1 MKKIL
6 YSLTFALCFTN
17 FQTKSMDNAL
27 LFKENDL
34 IQFDKFTALQVESA
48 TQLVMEDVKKYIAE
62 IAAVDNSKR
71 TFENTMVRYDD
82 MQQRLS
88 SLTNIIYLMAYTHPD
103 DSLREVCQKNIEVL
117 SKFNNEV
124 NLNEELYKAV
134 KAYSTTNE
142 AKKLTGYK
150 KKALEDMLIFYH
162 LQGFDLSADKRKELK
177 VILDSIS
184 TLSLQFSA
192 NIAACKDYLEVTE
205 DEIKGL
211 PEDYKKA
218 RLQENGKYKIELNH
232 PSVVP
237 FMELSESDDARKRL
251 SILYS
256 NRAADKNLDILQA
269 VLKER
274 KKCARLLGYASAAD
288 YIIADNMAKNAATV
302 WDFENSLY
310 NKIKPK
316 ALKDYQQL
324 LDRKKLDNPEATKI
338 NPWETAYLRNKVL
351 KEQYNVDRQLVK
363 QYFEVNNVIQG
374 ILTICKTL
382 YQVSFEEVQG
392 ASVWAPGVKLFEMKE
407 GTKVVGRI
415 YLDLYPR
422 PDKYSHF
429 ACFGMINGKKTT
441 NGYQI
446 PTAALVCNFPQATA
460 DMPGFMSHDDVET
473 FFHEFGH
480 MMHFVMSRSD
490 LSFQAGISNTHEF
503 VEVPSQM
510 FENWAWNYQS
520 LCLFAKH
527 YKTGEVLPKA
537 LYDKMLSARNLC
549 SGMDALRQLQYGMLD
564 LTYHDK
570 YDPDGTQTTTDA
582 MIELNNKVSLFEY
595 VPGTHMQASFDHL
608 MGYGAGYYGYMW
620 SKVYAEDLF
629 SVFEKEGV
637 LNPSTGLKYK
647 NEVISKGSTVN
658 EMDIVKKFLG
668 REPNQDAFFK
678 SLGL

>member
-27 LFKENDL
+27 LFKDNDL
-34 IQFDKFTALQVESA
+34 IQFDKVTSAQVESA
-48 TQLVMEDVKKYIAE
+48 TKDVMEDVKKYIAE
-62 IAAVDNSKR
+62 IAAVDNTKR

-88 SLTNIIYLMAYTHPD
+88 SLTNVIYLMAYTHPD
-103 DSLREVCQKNIEVL
+103 DSLREICQKNIEVL
-117 SKFNNEV
+117 SKFGNEV
-124 NLNEELYKAV
+124 NLSEELYKAV
-134 KAYSTTNE
+134 KAYSTTDE

-162 LQGFDLSADKRKELK
+162 LQGFDLTADKRKELK
-177 VILDSIS
+177 VILDSVS

-192 NIAACKDYLEVTE
+192 NIAACKDFLEVTE

-256 NRAADKNLDILQA
+256 NRAADKNLDVLQK
-269 VLKER
+269 VLIER
-274 KKCARLLGYASAAD
+274 KKTAQILGFSTAAD

-324 LDRKKLDNPEATKI
+324 LDRKKQTEPSATKI
-338 NPWETAYLRNKVL
+338 NPWESGYMRNKVL
-351 KEQYNVDRQLVK
+351 KEQYDVDKDSVR

-374 ILTICKTL
+374 ILSICHTL
-382 YQVSFEEVQG
+382 YNVSFEEVKG
-392 ASVWAPGVKLFEMKE
+392 ASVWASGVKLFEMKE
-407 GTKVVGRI
+407 GAKVVGRI

-422 PDKYSHF
+422 PNKYSHF
-429 ACFGMINGKKTT
+429 ACFGMINGKKTA

-446 PTAALVCNFPQATA
+446 PTATLVCNFPEATV
-460 DMPGFMSHDDVET
+460 DMPGLMSHDDVET

-480 MMHFVMSRSD
+480 MMHFVNSKSD
-490 LSFQAGISNTHEF
+490 LSMQAGISNTHEF

-527 YKTGEVLPKA
+527 YKTGEILPKA

-549 SGMDALRQLQYGMLD
+549 SGLDAIRQLQYGMLD

-570 YDPDGTQTTTDA
+570 YDPEGTQSTTDVL
-582 MIELNNKVSLFEY
+582 IELNNKVSLFDY

-608 MGYGAGYYGYMW
+608 MGYAAGYYGYMW

-629 SVFEKEGV
+629 SVFEKDGI
-637 LNPSTGLKYK
+637 LNPTTGLKYK